1 MAKREV
7 PMKIDISPL
16 LRAEATKLDFSF
28 DLDAPED
35 FAGAHFE
42 NSIKISGVVNNQAGY
57 MTLDATALLDYSTC
71 CARCMTDISGTFEL
85 KLEKPIALRGSLQNE
100 DSDDYV
106 IVENGKIDIDELLE
120 ESVVMD
126 FPMRFL
132 CKEDC
137 KGLCFKCGKDLNF
150 GDCDCPKKE
159 IDPRLAKL
167 SKLLDK

>member
-1 MAKREV
+1 
-7 PMKIDISPL
+7 MKIDISPL
-16 LRAEATKLDFSF
+16 LRAELTKLDFSF
-28 DLDAPED
+28 ELDAPED

-42 NSIKISGVVNNQAGY
+42 NKIKILGCVINQAGY
-57 MTLDATALLDYSTC
+57 MTLTATALLDYVTC
-71 CARCMTDISGTFEL
+71 CARCMKDISGTFEL
-85 KLEKPIALRGSLQNE
+85 KLEKPVALKGSLQNE

-106 IVENGKIDIDELLE
+106 IAERNSIDIDLLLE
-120 ESVVMD
+120 ESIVMD

-132 CKEDC
+132 CHEEC

>member
-1 MAKREV
+1 
-7 PMKIDISPL
+7 MKIDISPL
-16 LRAEATKLDFSF
+16 LRAELTKLDFSF
-28 DLDAPED
+28 ELDAPED

-42 NSIKISGVVNNQAGY
+42 NKIKISGCVINQAGY
-57 MTLDATALLDYSTC
+57 MTLTAIALLDYVTC
-71 CARCMTDISGTFEL
+71 CARCMKDISGTFEL
-85 KLEKPIALRGSLQNE
+85 KLEKPVALKGSLQNE

-106 IVENGKIDIDELLE
+106 IAERNSIDIDLLLE
-120 ESVVMD
+120 ESIVMD

-132 CKEDC
+132 CHEEC

-167 SKLLDK
+167 TKLLDK

>member
-1 MAKREV
+1 
-7 PMKIDISPL
+7 MKIDVSPL
-16 LRAEATKLDFSF
+16 LRAEQTKLDFSF
-28 DLDAPED
+28 ELDAPDD

-42 NSIKISGVVNNQAGY
+42 NKIKISGEVINQAGY
-57 MTLDATALLDYSTC
+57 MTLSATALLDYTTN
-71 CARCMTDISGTFEL
+71 CARCMKDISGTFEL
-85 KLEKPIALRGSLQNE
+85 RLEKPLALKGSLQNE
-100 DSDDYV
+100 DDDEYV
-106 IVENGKIDIDELLE
+106 LIERGSIDIDLLLE
-120 ESVVMD
+120 ETIVMD

-132 CKEDC
+132 CDEDC

>member
-1 MAKREV
+1 
-7 PMKIDISPL
+7 MKIDVSPL
-16 LRAEATKLDFSF
+16 LRAEQTKLDFSF
-28 DLDAPED
+28 ELDAPDD

-42 NSIKISGVVNNQAGY
+42 NRIKISGEVINQAGY
-57 MTLDATALLDYSTC
+57 MTLSATALLDYATN
-71 CARCMTDISGTFEL
+71 CARCMKDISGTFEL
-85 KLEKPIALRGSLQNE
+85 RLEKPLALKGSLQNE
-100 DSDDYV
+100 DDDEYV
-106 IVENGKIDIDELLE
+106 LIERGSIDIDLLLE
-120 ESVVMD
+120 ETIVMD

-132 CKEDC
+132 CDEEC